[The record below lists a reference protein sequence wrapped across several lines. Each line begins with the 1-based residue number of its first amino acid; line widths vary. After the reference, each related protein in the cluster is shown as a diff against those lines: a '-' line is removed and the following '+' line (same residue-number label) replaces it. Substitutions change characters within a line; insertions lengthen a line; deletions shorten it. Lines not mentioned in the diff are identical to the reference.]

1 MKYSQRQINKK
12 HRIKAA
18 KAKDKAKSTKS
29 SAVKAK

>member
-18 KAKDKAKSTKS
+18 KAKEKAQAATPAETKAK
-29 SAVKAK
+29 